1 MTNKSLSKTNHTTAL
16 IFLTIIFFICGFSAV
31 FNDILIP
38 YLKHTLNISYQS
50 AVLIQVSFYFA
61 YFVSSPICGI
71 LCRHRNLLWGIRL
84 GLITGFFGTFCIYLA
99 SKLMLFSFILFGIFI
114 LGSGVAFLQV
124 SANPYVLFLGDQKF
138 AASRLSFTQTFTSI
152 GAVFSSFTGSHYIL
166 STLDHNDI
174 IKSSPLQTPY
184 LILSHIWISL
194 FFITYLFKLPK
205 TQNQYVH
212 SSTSKKEK
220 LFVKNPIVIF
230 GIFAILIG
238 IGLEVTVGSY
248 LFSFLENLNI
258 KNLSME
264 HIGKY
269 TIFFWGGFMIGRLLG
284 SLLLRKLPPYKLLYF
299 CTLLGTFFTTVA
311 ILSSGYLAIISILAL
326 GLCISLL
333 FPLIFSITISSAHS
347 RKSEISGLLCMANI
361 GGALIPFLQ
370 GFIGDHI
377 GIHFS
382 FLIPLLCFLFLSYF
396 AYLVHSQKKPLLT

>member
-1 MTNKSLSKTNHTTAL
+1 MEHFASISLVSCCF
-16 IFLTIIFFICGFSAV
+16 FL
-31 FNDILIP
+31 
-38 YLKHTLNISYQS
+38 
-50 AVLIQVSFYFA
+50 SFYFG
-61 YFVSSPICGI
+61 V
-71 LCRHRNLLWGIRL
+71 
-84 GLITGFFGTFCIYLA
+84 
-99 SKLMLFSFILFGIFI
+99 FI

-152 GAVFSSFTGSHYIL
+152 GAVFSSFIGSHYIL

-184 LILSHIWISL
+184 LILSLIWISL

-212 SSTSKKEK
+212 YSTSKKEK

-264 HIGKY
+264 YIGKY
-269 TIFFWGGFMIGRLLG
+269 TLFFWGGFMIGRLLG

-311 ILSSGYLAIISILAL
+311 ILSSGYLAIISILSSWFMYIL
-326 GLCISLL
+326 
-333 FPLIFSITISSAHS
+333 TISTYFFHYNLF
-347 RKSEISGLLCMANI
+347 IS
-361 GGALIPFLQ
+361 F
-370 GFIGDHI
+370 
-377 GIHFS
+377 
-382 FLIPLLCFLFLSYF
+382 
-396 AYLVHSQKKPLLT
+396 QKK